1 MWPPA
6 GLVNVTNQ
14 LSNRRFLVDT
24 GAAYSILQNQSS
36 TLPSGPPLAGPN
48 DRPIAC
54 WGDKPVQLVLN
65 NRRFQWTFLLAA
77 VQCPIIGVDFIRA
90 HHLLVDP
97 FNNRLLDLSTF
108 RSLKANTDKPQLH
121 SSGVSSVDKTERGC
135 SQAHVAYSTP
145 PGSSTPSLPPPAP
158 ASTPSPSPP
167 LLPDVPAAVA
177 KLLLEF
183 PDVLNGSKQ
192 LPAAVHDVQH
202 HIKTV
207 GPPLASRFCRLEGAK
222 LQAARAEFDQMEKD
236 GIVRPSTSPWAS
248 PLHMVP
254 KKDSSWQP
262 RGIFGSSTL

>member
-1 MWPPA
+1 MLTA
-6 GLVNVTNQ
+6 
-14 LSNRRFLVDT
+14 
-24 GAAYSILQNQSS
+24 
-36 TLPSGPPLAGPN
+36 
-48 DRPIAC
+48 
-54 WGDKPVQLVLN
+54 
-65 NRRFQWTFLLAA
+65 
-77 VQCPIIGVDFIRA
+77 
-90 HHLLVDP
+90 
-97 FNNRLLDLSTF
+97 
-108 RSLKANTDKPQLH
+108 
-121 SSGVSSVDKTERGC
+121 
-135 SQAHVAYSTP
+135 QAHVAYSTP

-158 ASTPSPSPP
+158 ASLPSLHPPPP
-167 LLPDVPAAVA
+167 LTPDVPAAVA

-183 PDVLNGSKQ
+183 LDVFNHSKQ

-262 RGIFGSSTL
+262 RGIFGSPTL

>member
-1 MWPPA
+1 MKLLLYCMVRLSSTTA
-6 GLVNVTNQ
+6 IFSGLF
-14 LSNRRFLVDT
+14 FL
-24 GAAYSILQNQSS
+24 LQSS
-36 TLPSGPPLAGPN
+36 ARLSASTSSEL
-48 DRPIAC
+48 IIC
-54 WGDKPVQLVLN
+54 WWIL
-65 NRRFQWTFLLAA
+65 
-77 VQCPIIGVDFIRA
+77 
-90 HHLLVDP
+90 
-97 FNNRLLDLSTF
+97 
-108 RSLKANTDKPQLH
+108 
-121 SSGVSSVDKTERGC
+121 C

-158 ASTPSPSPP
+158 VSTPSPHPLPP
-167 LLPDVPAAVA
+167 PPSFPDVPAAVA
-177 KLLLEF
+177 NLLLEF
-183 PDVLNGSKQ
+183 PDVVNRSKQ
-192 LPAAVHDVQH
+192 LPVAVHNVQH